1 MQENCD
7 LDINITLRDCL
18 VHKREKVI
26 VYLNSDDVKN
36 IDVELAPEKLI
47 QYVDCLLPKNS
58 GWFFSSSR
66 ENKL

>member
-1 MQENCD
+1 MQENCA

-47 QYVDCLLPKNS
+47 QYVDC
-58 GWFFSSSR
+58 
-66 ENKL
+66 